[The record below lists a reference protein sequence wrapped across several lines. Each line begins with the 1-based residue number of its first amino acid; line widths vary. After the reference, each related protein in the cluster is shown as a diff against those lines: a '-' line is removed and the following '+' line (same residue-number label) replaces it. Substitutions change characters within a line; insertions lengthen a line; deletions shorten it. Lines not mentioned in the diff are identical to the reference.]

1 MAALKDEYLIELYLS
16 SGSEQALNL
25 LCQRYW
31 NDVYRFIEWKY
42 GISSE
47 KSKDIT
53 QDIFL
58 SLNLKLENHYVE
70 QGHFRSWLF
79 RVVNNYMVDYIR
91 KDKQSPFL
99 ADCDIESLPVFCS
112 ETPAEKRERKFEVMS
127 RVVTEIVEALPSDK
141 RNLIELKYKEHKSFQ
156 EIADMYGLKKSTCVK
171 RIRMICQ
178 KLHEELVCRGFDEL
192 PDEE

>member
-79 RVVNNYMVDYIR
+79 RVVNNY
-91 KDKQSPFL
+91 F
-99 ADCDIESLPVFCS
+99 
-112 ETPAEKRERKFEVMS
+112 S
-127 RVVTEIVEALPSDK
+127 R
-141 RNLIELKYKEHKSFQ
+141 
-156 EIADMYGLKKSTCVK
+156 
-171 RIRMICQ
+171 
-178 KLHEELVCRGFDEL
+178 
-192 PDEE
+192 